1 MKTYTAR
8 KNTEAVV
15 QDQDGAIIG
24 PENTI
29 EWAAYLAWRA
39 EGNTPAPFAEERPPV
54 PPSVPL
60 WAVRVILAERGLLE
74 AAKAAIAASD
84 NPAAQAIWEYGN
96 TVDRGSPALLALA
109 ETLGVA
115 GELDDLFIAAGDLRV

>member
-8 KNTEAVV
+8 ENTEAVV
-15 QDQDGAIIG
+15 QDHDGAIIG

-39 EGNTPAPFAEERPPV
+39 EGNTPAPFAEERPSV

-60 WAVRVILAERGLLE
+60 WAVRVVLAGRGLLE
-74 AAKAAIAASD
+74 AANGAIAASGD
-84 NPAAQAIWEYGN
+84 PAVHVIWEYGN
-96 TVDRGSPALLALA
+96 AIDRDSPALLALA